1 MLRWRLT
8 LGLLATLII
17 LLTVG
22 IYGVWLFNDLGRA
35 VDKVMRNN
43 YDSIRACHSMRVATA
58 RVNTFY
64 SRGIDRPTLPYDQ
77 TGPLDKTE
85 KEFNAAIPILDRNAR
100 DPDEKRMVDELKKAT
115 ANYISIYRET
125 FRQYFAHDPAIHDS
139 WSQIPELTLKIT
151 NLSEAILRVNEKQML
166 KANHE
171 ARRKAAESIR
181 LLLIAMASSIIV
193 FIFTYAR
200 LGRSLI
206 DPIRRLTHS
215 IRDLRAREFEN
226 LLPVQSR
233 DELGELTSE
242 FNRMAQELRSF
253 YLETDRKLIELNQ
266 VIRAL
271 LTTLPYPLFILDEHD
286 QISRMNPAAESLM
299 SNLGAGTELPHQVR
313 RQLAK
318 VSRDGADYRID
329 DLKQALLFRIN
340 DQETYFLSRIFP
352 VVLEDG
358 TFSGRAV
365 MLVDV
370 TRFRWLDEVKT
381 DLLAT
386 LSHEIKT
393 PLTGIRLVLHLL
405 LEQRTG
411 KLSGSQEE
419 LVLTGCNE
427 CERLLKTLKSILD
440 LARMES
446 GQDQLDL
453 TPVSPAQLAQD
464 AYDHFLEFFQQSS
477 LHLELDVA
485 PDMPNVSVDST
496 RISLVL
502 TNFLSNA
509 LKYSFPGSQVDLR
522 VQRFGEHFVRFSVMN
537 QGPGLSDLEQAKVFD
552 KFYRAE
558 KQSVREGVGLGLSI
572 ARQIVQAHDGR
583 IGVKSELN
591 GVTEFFCD
599 LPIALRVEQLVTV
612 G

>member
-58 RVNTFY
+58 RVNSFY
-64 SRGIDRPTLPYDQ
+64 SRGIDRPSLPYDQ
-77 TGPLDKTE
+77 TAPLDRTE
-85 KEFNAAIPILDRNAR
+85 KEFASEIPVLERNAR
-100 DPDEKRMVDELKKAT
+100 NPQEKELVSQLKQAL
-115 ANYISIYRET
+115 ADYISVYRQT
-125 FRQYFAHDPAIHDS
+125 FRQYFAHDAGIHDS
-139 WSQIPELTLKIT
+139 WAKIPELTLNIT
-151 NLSEAILRVNEKQML
+151 NLSETILRINERQML
-166 KANHE
+166 QANHE

-181 LLLIAMASSIIV
+181 LLLIAMVSSIIV

-215 IRDLRAREFEN
+215 IRDLRSREFEQ
-226 LLPVQSR
+226 LLPVESR

-253 YLETDRKLIELNQ
+253 YRETDRKLIELNQ

-286 QISRMNPAAESLM
+286 RISRVNPAAETLM
-299 SNLGAGTELPHQVR
+299 TNLGVGDDLPQQVK
-313 RQLAK
+313 RQLVDAR
-318 VSRDGADYRID
+318 VGTDYRID

-340 DQETYFLSRIFP
+340 EQEAYFLPRIFP

-358 TFSGRAV
+358 TFAGRAV

-411 KLSGSQEE
+411 KLSSSQEE
-419 LVLTGCNE
+419 LVVTGCDE

-446 GQDQLDL
+446 GQHQLDL
-453 TPVSPAQLAQD
+453 APVAPGQLVQD
-464 AYDHFLEFFQQSS
+464 AYHHFLEFFEQST
-477 LHLELDVA
+477 LRLELAIA
-485 PDMPNVSVDST
+485 PDLPEVSVDST
-496 RISLVL
+496 RVSLVL

-509 LKYSFPGSQVDLR
+509 LKYSFPGTEVELR
-522 VQRFGEHFVRFSVMN
+522 AHQISEHFVRFSVIN
-537 QGPGLSDLEQAKVFD
+537 SGPGLSDLEQAKVFD
-552 KFYRAE
+552 KFYRSDN
-558 KQSVREGVGLGLSI
+558 QSIREGVGLGLSI

-591 GVTEFFCD
+591 ALTEFFCD
-599 LPIALRVEQLVTV
+599 LPVAFSRYRHI
-612 G
+612 

>member
-58 RVNTFY
+58 RVNSFY
-64 SRGIDRPTLPYDQ
+64 SRGIDRPSLPYDQ
-77 TGPLDKTE
+77 TAPLDRTE
-85 KEFNAAIPILDRNAR
+85 KEFTAEIPVLERNAR
-100 DPDEKRMVDELKKAT
+100 DPQEKELVGQLKQAT
-115 ANYISIYRET
+115 ADYIDVYRQI
-125 FRQYFAHDPAIHDS
+125 FRQYFAHDAAIHDS
-139 WSQIPELTLKIT
+139 WAKIPELTLNIT
-151 NLSEAILRVNEKQML
+151 NLSETILRINERQML
-166 KANHE
+166 QANHE

-181 LLLIAMASSIIV
+181 LLLIAMVSSIIV

-215 IRDLRAREFEN
+215 IRDLRSREFEQ

-253 YLETDRKLIELNQ
+253 YRETDRKLIELNQ

-271 LTTLPYPLFILDEHD
+271 LTTLPYPLFILDERD
-286 QISRMNPAAESLM
+286 RISRMNPAAETLM
-299 SNLGAGTELPHQVR
+299 TNLGVGDDLPQQVK
-313 RQLAK
+313 RQLVDAR
-318 VSRDGADYRID
+318 VGTDYRID

-340 DQETYFLSRIFP
+340 EQEAYFLPRIFP

-358 TFSGRAV
+358 TFAGRAV

-411 KLSGSQEE
+411 KLTSSQEE
-419 LVLTGCNE
+419 LVVTGCDE

-446 GQDQLDL
+446 GQHQLDL
-453 TPVSPAQLAQD
+453 APVAPGQLVQD
-464 AYDHFLEFFQQSS
+464 AYHHFLEFFEQST
-477 LHLELDVA
+477 LRLELAIA
-485 PDMPNVSVDST
+485 PDLPEVSVDST
-496 RISLVL
+496 RVSLVL

-509 LKYSFPGSQVDLR
+509 LKYSFPGTEVELR
-522 VQRFGEHFVRFSVMN
+522 AQQINEHFVRFSVIN
-537 QGPGLSDLEQAKVFD
+537 SGPGLSELEQAKVFD
-552 KFYRAE
+552 KFYRSDN
-558 KQSVREGVGLGLSI
+558 QSIREGAGLGLSI

-583 IGVKSELN
+583 IGVKSQLN
-591 GVTEFFCD
+591 ALTEFFCD
-599 LPIALRVEQLVTV
+599 LPVALRVEPVTPV
-612 G
+612 

>member
-8 LGLLATLII
+8 LGLLVTLII

-64 SRGIDRPTLPYDQ
+64 SRGIDRPSLPYDQ
-77 TGPLDKTE
+77 TAPLDRTE
-85 KEFNAAIPILDRNAR
+85 KEFAAAIPILERNAR
-100 DPDEKRMVDELKKAT
+100 DPEETQLVSQLKQAT
-115 ANYISIYRET
+115 SDYINVYRQA

-139 WSQIPELTLKIT
+139 WAQIPKLTLSIT
-151 NLSEAILRVNEKQML
+151 NLSDTILRINEKQML
-166 KANHE
+166 QANRE
-171 ARRKAAESIR
+171 ARQKAVESIR
-181 LLLIAMASSIIV
+181 LLLIAMVSSIIV
-193 FIFTYAR
+193 FIFTYSR
-200 LGRSLI
+200 LGRFLI

-215 IRDLRAREFEN
+215 IRDLRSRQFEH
-226 LLPVQSR
+226 LLPVQR
-233 DELGELTSE
+233 QDELGELTSE

-253 YLETDRKLIELNQ
+253 YRETDRKLIELNQ

-271 LTTLPYPLFILDEHD
+271 LTTLPYPLFVLDEHD

-299 SNLGAGTELPHQVR
+299 ANLGAGTELPHQVK
-313 RQLAK
+313 RQLANA
-318 VSRDGADYRID
+318 SRAGTDYPID

-352 VVLEDG
+352 VILEDG

-411 KLSGSQEE
+411 KLSASQEE

-446 GQDQLDL
+446 GQDQLNL
-453 TPVSPAQLAQD
+453 APVLPAQLARD
-464 AYDHFLEFFQQSS
+464 AYDHFLEFFEQSS
-477 LHLELDVA
+477 LRLELTVT
-485 PDMPNVSVDST
+485 PDLPDVSVDST

-509 LKYSFPGSQVDLR
+509 LKYSFPNTEVELR
-522 VQRFGEHFVRFSVMN
+522 VQQLGEHFVRFSVTN
-537 QGPGLSDLEQAKVFD
+537 RGPGLSDLEQAKVFD
-552 KFYRAE
+552 KFYRSE
-558 KQSVREGVGLGLSI
+558 KQNVREGVGLGLSI

-583 IGVKSELN
+583 IGVKSELD
-591 GVTEFFCD
+591 GLTEFFCD
-599 LPIALRVEQLVTV
+599 LPIALRIEQLAPA
-612 G
+612 

>member
-58 RVNTFY
+58 RVNSFY
-64 SRGIDRPTLPYDQ
+64 SRGIDRPSLPYDQ
-77 TGPLDKTE
+77 TAPLDRTE
-85 KEFNAAIPILDRNAR
+85 KEFASEIPVLERNAR
-100 DPDEKRMVDELKKAT
+100 DPQEKELVSQLKQAT
-115 ANYISIYRET
+115 ADYIGVYRQT
-125 FRQYFAHDPAIHDS
+125 FRQYFAHDAAIHDS
-139 WSQIPELTLKIT
+139 WAKIPELTLNIT
-151 NLSEAILRVNEKQML
+151 NLSETILRINEKQML
-166 KANHE
+166 QANHE

-181 LLLIAMASSIIV
+181 LLLIAMVSSIIV

-215 IRDLRAREFEN
+215 IRDLRSREFEQ
-226 LLPVQSR
+226 LLPVESR

-253 YLETDRKLIELNQ
+253 YRETDRKLIELNQ

-286 QISRMNPAAESLM
+286 RISRVNPAAETLM
-299 SNLGAGTELPHQVR
+299 TNLGVGDDLPQQVK
-313 RQLAK
+313 RQLVDAR
-318 VSRDGADYRID
+318 VGTDYRID

-340 DQETYFLSRIFP
+340 EQEAYFLPRIFP

-358 TFSGRAV
+358 TFAGRAV

-411 KLSGSQEE
+411 KLSSSQEE
-419 LVLTGCNE
+419 LVVTGCNE

-446 GQDQLDL
+446 GQHLLDL
-453 TPVSPAQLAQD
+453 APVAPAQLVQD
-464 AYDHFLEFFQQSS
+464 AYHHFLEFFEQST
-477 LHLELDVA
+477 LRLELAIA
-485 PDMPNVSVDST
+485 PDLPAVSVDST

-509 LKYSFPGSQVDLR
+509 LKYSFPGTEVELR
-522 VQRFGEHFVRFSVMN
+522 AHQINEHFVRFSVIN
-537 QGPGLSDLEQAKVFD
+537 SGPGLSDSEQAKVFD
-552 KFYRAE
+552 KFYRSDN
-558 KQSVREGVGLGLSI
+558 QSIREGVGLGLSI

-591 GVTEFFCD
+591 ALTEFFCD
-599 LPIALRVEQLVTV
+599 LPVALRVEPLAAV
-612 G
+612 

>member
-1 MLRWRLT
+1 
-8 LGLLATLII
+8 
-17 LLTVG
+17 
-22 IYGVWLFNDLGRA
+22 
-35 VDKVMRNN
+35 
-43 YDSIRACHSMRVATA
+43 
-58 RVNTFY
+58 
-64 SRGIDRPTLPYDQ
+64 
-77 TGPLDKTE
+77 
-85 KEFNAAIPILDRNAR
+85 
-100 DPDEKRMVDELKKAT
+100 MV
-115 ANYISIYRET
+115 
-125 FRQYFAHDPAIHDS
+125 
-139 WSQIPELTLKIT
+139 
-151 NLSEAILRVNEKQML
+151 
-166 KANHE
+166 
-171 ARRKAAESIR
+171 
-181 LLLIAMASSIIV
+181 SSVIV

-215 IRDLRAREFEN
+215 IRDLRSKEFDH

-253 YLETDRKLIELNQ
+253 YRETDRKLIELNQ

-286 QISRMNPAAESLM
+286 RISRLNPAAETLM
-299 SNLGAGTELPHQVR
+299 ANLGTGNNLPHQVK
-313 RQLAK
+313 RQLVDA
-318 VSRDGADYRID
+318 SRAGLDYPID
-329 DLKQALLFRIN
+329 DLKQAILFRI
-340 DQETYFLSRIFP
+340 DEQEAYFLPRIFP
-352 VVLEDG
+352 IVLEDK
-358 TFSGRAV
+358 TFAGRAV

-411 KLSGSQEE
+411 KLSTSQEE
-419 LVLTGCNE
+419 LVMTGCNE

-446 GQDQLDL
+446 GQHQLDL
-453 TPVSPAQLAQD
+453 APVSPAQLAQD
-464 AYDHFLEFFQQSS
+464 AYHHFLEFFEQSA
-477 LHLELDVA
+477 LHLELDIA
-485 PDMPNVSVDST
+485 PDLPEVSVDGT

-509 LKYSFPGSQVDLR
+509 LKYSFAGTDVELR
-522 VQRFGEHFVRFSVMN
+522 AAQINEHFVRFSVSN
-537 QGPGLSDLEQAKVFD
+537 RGPGLSDLEQAKVFD
-552 KFYRAE
+552 KFYRSDN
-558 KQSVREGVGLGLSI
+558 QSVREGVGLGLSI

-591 GVTEFFCD
+591 ARTEFFCD
-599 LPIALRVEQLVTV
+599 LPVALRPEPLAPV
-612 G
+612 

>member
-43 YDSIRACHSMRVATA
+43 YDSIRVCHSMRVATA
-58 RVNTFY
+58 RVNSFY
-64 SRGIDRPTLPYDQ
+64 SRGIDRPSLPYDQ
-77 TGPLDKTE
+77 TAPLNRTE
-85 KEFNAAIPILDRNAR
+85 KEFAGEIPILERNAR
-100 DPDEKRMVDELKKAT
+100 DPQEKDLVSQLKQAT
-115 ANYISIYRET
+115 ADYIDVYRQT
-125 FRQYFAHDPAIHDS
+125 FRQYFAHDAAIRDS
-139 WSQIPELTLKIT
+139 WSKIPELTLKIT
-151 NLSEAILRVNEKQML
+151 NLSETLLRINESQML
-166 KANHE
+166 QANHE

-181 LLLIAMASSIIV
+181 LLLIAMVSSIIV
-193 FIFTYAR
+193 FVFTYAR

-206 DPIRRLTHS
+206 DPIRRLTDS
-215 IRDLRAREFEN
+215 IRDLRSREFEQ

-253 YLETDRKLIELNQ
+253 YRETDRKLIELNQ

-286 QISRMNPAAESLM
+286 RISRMNPAAETLM
-299 SNLGAGTELPHQVR
+299 ANLGAGNNLPHQVK
-313 RQLAK
+313 RQLVDAR
-318 VSRDGADYRID
+318 SGTDYRID
-329 DLKQALLFRIN
+329 DLKQALLFRI
-340 DQETYFLSRIFP
+340 DEQEAYFLPRIFP

-358 TFSGRAV
+358 TFTGRAV

-411 KLSGSQEE
+411 KLSTSQEE
-419 LVLTGCNE
+419 LVVTGCNE

-446 GQDQLDL
+446 GQHQLDL
-453 TPVSPAQLAQD
+453 APVPSARLVQD
-464 AYDHFLEFFQQSS
+464 AYHHFLEFFEQST
-477 LHLELDVA
+477 LHLGSAVA
-485 PDMPNVSVDST
+485 PDLPEVSVDST

-509 LKYSFPGSQVDLR
+509 LKYSFPGTEVELR
-522 VQRFGEHFVRFSVMN
+522 AHQINEHFVRFSVIN
-537 QGPGLSDLEQAKVFD
+537 SGPGLSDQEQAKVFD
-552 KFYRAE
+552 KFYRSNN
-558 KQSVREGVGLGLSI
+558 QSVREGAGLGLSI

-591 GVTEFFCD
+591 RLTEFFCD
-599 LPIALRVEQLVTV
+599 LPVALRVEPLAPV
-612 G
+612 

>member
-64 SRGIDRPTLPYDQ
+64 SHGIDRPSLPYDQ
-77 TGPLDKTE
+77 TEPLDRTE
-85 KEFNAAIPILDRNAR
+85 KEFVAAIPILERNAKA
-100 DPDEKRMVDELKKAT
+100 PQEKELVSKLKQAT
-115 ANYISIYRET
+115 TDYISVYRET
-125 FRQYFAHDPAIHDS
+125 FRQYFGHDAAIHDS
-139 WSQIPELTLKIT
+139 WAKIPELTLNIT
-151 NLSEAILRVNEKQML
+151 NLSETILRINEKQML
-166 KANHE
+166 QANHE

-181 LLLIAMASSIIV
+181 LLLIAMVSSIIV

-215 IRDLRAREFEN
+215 IRDLRSREFEQ

-242 FNRMAQELRSF
+242 FNHMAQELRSF
-253 YLETDRKLIELNQ
+253 YRETDRKLIELNQ

-286 QISRMNPAAESLM
+286 RISRVNPAAETLM
-299 SNLGAGTELPHQVR
+299 TNLGVGDDLPPQVK
-313 RQLAK
+313 RQLVDAR
-318 VSRDGADYRID
+318 VGTDYRID

-340 DQETYFLSRIFP
+340 EQEAYFLPRIFP

-358 TFSGRAV
+358 TFAGRAV

-411 KLSGSQEE
+411 KLSSSQEE
-419 LVLTGCNE
+419 LVVTGCDE

-446 GQDQLDL
+446 GQHQLDL
-453 TPVSPAQLAQD
+453 APVAPGQLVQD
-464 AYDHFLEFFQQSS
+464 AYHHFLEFFEQST
-477 LHLELDVA
+477 LRLELAIA
-485 PDMPNVSVDST
+485 PDLPEVSVDST
-496 RISLVL
+496 RVSLVL

-509 LKYSFPGSQVDLR
+509 LKYSFPGTEVELR
-522 VQRFGEHFVRFSVMN
+522 AHQINEHFVRFSVIN
-537 QGPGLSDLEQAKVFD
+537 SGPGLSDLEQAKVFD
-552 KFYRAE
+552 KFYRSDN
-558 KQSVREGVGLGLSI
+558 QSIREGVGLGLSI

-591 GVTEFFCD
+591 ALTEFFCD
-599 LPIALRVEQLVTV
+599 LPVALRVEPLTPV
-612 G
+612 

>member
-8 LGLLATLII
+8 LGLLATLLI

-43 YDSIRACHSMRVATA
+43 YDSIRVCHGMRVATA
-58 RVNTFY
+58 QVNSFY
-64 SRGIDRPTLPYDQ
+64 SRSIDRPTLPYDQ
-77 TGPLDKTE
+77 TAPLDKTE
-85 KEFNAAIPILDRNAR
+85 KEFTAGIPILERNAR
-100 DPDEKRMVDELKKAT
+100 DPEEKRLVSELKQVT
-115 ANYISIYRET
+115 TDYVSVYRLA
-125 FRQYFAHDPAIHDS
+125 FRQYFAHDSAIHDS
-139 WSQIPELTLKIT
+139 WARIPPLTLQIT
-151 NLSEAILRVNEKQML
+151 NLAENILRINEKQML
-166 KANHE
+166 QANHD
-171 ARRKAAESIR
+171 ARRKATESIR
-181 LLLIAMASSIIV
+181 LLLIAMVSSVIV

-215 IRDLRAREFEN
+215 IRDLRSKEFDH

-253 YLETDRKLIELNQ
+253 YRETDRKLIELNQ

-286 QISRMNPAAESLM
+286 RISRLNPAAETLM
-299 SNLGAGTELPHQVR
+299 ANLGTGNNLPHQVK
-313 RQLAK
+313 RQLVDA
-318 VSRDGADYRID
+318 SRAGLDYPID
-329 DLKQALLFRIN
+329 DLKQAILFRI
-340 DQETYFLSRIFP
+340 DEQEAYFLPRIFP
-352 VVLEDG
+352 IVLEDK
-358 TFSGRAV
+358 TFAGRAV

-411 KLSGSQEE
+411 KLSTSQEE
-419 LVLTGCNE
+419 LVMTGCNE

-446 GQDQLDL
+446 GQHQLDL
-453 TPVSPAQLAQD
+453 APVSPAQLAQD
-464 AYDHFLEFFQQSS
+464 AYHHFLEFFEQSA
-477 LHLELDVA
+477 LHLELAIA
-485 PDMPNVSVDST
+485 PDLPEVSVDST

-509 LKYSFPGSQVDLR
+509 LKYSFPGTDVALR
-522 VQRFGEHFVRFSVMN
+522 AAQINEHFVRFSVTN
-537 QGPGLSDLEQAKVFD
+537 RGPGLSDLEQAKVFD
-552 KFYRAE
+552 KFYRSDS
-558 KQSVREGVGLGLSI
+558 QSVREGVGLGLSI

-591 GVTEFFCD
+591 AQTEFFCD
-599 LPIALRVEQLVTV
+599 LPVALRPEPLAPV
-612 G
+612 

>member
-58 RVNTFY
+58 RVNSFY
-64 SRGIDRPTLPYDQ
+64 SRGIDRPSLPYDQ
-77 TGPLDKTE
+77 TAPLDRTE
-85 KEFNAAIPILDRNAR
+85 KEFASEIPVLERNAR
-100 DPDEKRMVDELKKAT
+100 DPQEKELVSQLKQAM
-115 ANYISIYRET
+115 ADYISVYRQT
-125 FRQYFAHDPAIHDS
+125 FRQYFAHDAAIHDS
-139 WSQIPELTLKIT
+139 WAKIPELTLNIT
-151 NLSEAILRVNEKQML
+151 NLSETILRINETQML
-166 KANHE
+166 QANHE

-181 LLLIAMASSIIV
+181 LLLIAMVSSIIV

-215 IRDLRAREFEN
+215 IRDLRSREFEQ

-253 YLETDRKLIELNQ
+253 YRETDRKLIELNQ

-286 QISRMNPAAESLM
+286 RISRVNPAAETLM
-299 SNLGAGTELPHQVR
+299 TNLGVGDDLPQQVK
-313 RQLAK
+313 RQLVDAR
-318 VSRDGADYRID
+318 VGTDYRID

-340 DQETYFLSRIFP
+340 EQEAYFLPRIFP

-358 TFSGRAV
+358 TFAGRAV

-411 KLSGSQEE
+411 KLSSSQEE
-419 LVLTGCNE
+419 LVVTGCDE

-446 GQDQLDL
+446 GQHQLDL
-453 TPVSPAQLAQD
+453 APVAPGQLVQD
-464 AYDHFLEFFQQSS
+464 AYHHFLEFFEQST
-477 LHLELDVA
+477 LRLELA
-485 PDMPNVSVDST
+485 IGPDLPEVSVDST
-496 RISLVL
+496 RVSLVL

-509 LKYSFPGSQVDLR
+509 LKYSFPGTEVELR
-522 VQRFGEHFVRFSVMN
+522 AHQINEHFVRFSVIN
-537 QGPGLSDLEQAKVFD
+537 SGPGLSDLEQAKVFD
-552 KFYRAE
+552 KFYRSDN
-558 KQSVREGVGLGLSI
+558 QSIREGVGLGLSI

-591 GVTEFFCD
+591 ALTEFFCD
-599 LPIALRVEQLVTV
+599 LPVALRVEPLVA

>member
-85 KEFNAAIPILDRNAR
+85 QEFNAAIPILERNAR

-115 ANYISIYRET
+115 ADYISIYRQT

-151 NLSEAILRVNEKQML
+151 NVSETILRVNEKQML
-166 KANHE
+166 QANHD
-171 ARRKAAESIR
+171 ARRKATESIR
-181 LLLIAMASSIIV
+181 LLLIAMVSSVIV

-215 IRDLRAREFEN
+215 VRDLRSKEFDH

-253 YLETDRKLIELNQ
+253 YRETDRKLIELNQ

-286 QISRMNPAAESLM
+286 RISRLNPAAETLM
-299 SNLGAGTELPHQVR
+299 ANLGTGNNLPHQVK
-313 RQLAK
+313 RQLVDA
-318 VSRDGADYRID
+318 SRAGLNYPID
-329 DLKQALLFRIN
+329 DLKQAILFRI
-340 DQETYFLSRIFP
+340 DEQEAYFLPRIFP
-352 VVLEDG
+352 IVLEDK
-358 TFSGRAV
+358 TFAGRAV

-411 KLSGSQEE
+411 KLSTSQEE
-419 LVLTGCNE
+419 LVMTGCDE

-446 GQDQLDL
+446 GQHQLDL
-453 TPVSPAQLAQD
+453 APVSPAQLAQD
-464 AYDHFLEFFQQSS
+464 AYHHFLEFFEQSA
-477 LHLELDVA
+477 LHLELAIA
-485 PDMPNVSVDST
+485 PDLPEVSVDSI

-509 LKYSFPGSQVDLR
+509 LKYSFPGTDVELR
-522 VQRFGEHFVRFSVMN
+522 AAQINEHFVRFSVTN
-537 QGPGLSDLEQAKVFD
+537 RGPGLSDLEQAKVFD
-552 KFYRAE
+552 KFYRSDN
-558 KQSVREGVGLGLSI
+558 QSVREGVGLGLSI

-591 GVTEFFCD
+591 ALTEFFCD
-599 LPIALRVEQLVTV
+599 LPVALRPEPLEPV
-612 G
+612 

>member
-35 VDKVMRNN
+35 VDRVMCKN
-43 YDSIRACHSMRVATA
+43 YDSIRACHSMRVGTA
-58 RVNTFY
+58 RVNIFY
-64 SRGIDRPTLPYDQ
+64 SRGVDRPTLPYDQ
-77 TGPLDKTE
+77 TGPLDRTE
-85 KEFNAAIPILDRNAR
+85 KDFQAAIAVLERNAR
-100 DPDEKRMVDELKKAT
+100 EPEEKDLVSQLKQAT
-115 ANYISIYRET
+115 TDYIQVYRET
-125 FRQYFAHDPAIHDS
+125 FRQYFAHDPAIHES
-139 WSQIPELTLKIT
+139 WARVPELTLKIT
-151 NLSEAILRVNEKQML
+151 NLSQSILGINEKQML
-166 KANHE
+166 QANQE
-171 ARRKAAESIR
+171 ARRKAADSIR
-181 LLLIAMASSIIV
+181 LLLIAMVSSVIV
-193 FIFTYAR
+193 FIFTYTR

-206 DPIRRLTHS
+206 HPIRRLTHS
-215 IRDLRAREFEN
+215 IRDLRSREFDH

-233 DELGELTSE
+233 DELGELTNE

-253 YLETDRKLIELNQ
+253 YRETDRKLIELNQ

-286 QISRMNPAAESLM
+286 RISRMNPAAESLM
-299 SNLGAGTELPHQVR
+299 ANLGAGTHLPQQVKR
-313 RQLAK
+313 RLLDVA
-318 VSRDGADYRID
+318 RAGTDYRMD

-340 DQETYFLSRIFP
+340 EQETYFLPRIFP
-352 VVLEDG
+352 VILEDG

-411 KLSGSQEE
+411 KLSSSQEE
-419 LVLTGCNE
+419 LVVTGCNE

-453 TPVSPAQLAQD
+453 GPVSPAQLAQD
-464 AYDHFLEFFQQSS
+464 AYDRFLELFDQAS
-477 LHLELDVA
+477 LNLELDIA
-485 PDMPNVSVDST
+485 PDLPEVSVDST

-509 LKYSFPGSQVDLR
+509 LKYSFPGTQVELR
-522 VQRFGEHFVRFSVMN
+522 AQQLSEEFVRFSVTN
-537 QGPGLSDLEQAKVFD
+537 HGPGLSDLEQAKVFD
-552 KFYRAE
+552 KFYRSE
-558 KQSVREGVGLGLSI
+558 KQSIRDGVGLGLSI
-572 ARQIVQAHDGR
+572 ARQVVQAHDGR
-583 IGVKSELN
+583 IGVKSEIN
-591 GVTEFFCD
+591 GQTEFFCD
-599 LPIALRVEQLVTV
+599 LPVAVRVEQLAAV
-612 G
+612 